1 MAIHPVSGM
10 GPDHGTY
17 TLSISYL
24 PCCDRRSSSQMERST
39 TRGPD
44 RCFVSPLIQYVCIS
58 AQLELPMLV
67 KDPTVRML

>member
-1 MAIHPVSGM
+1 MAIHPISGM

-17 TLSISYL
+17 TLSIPFL
-24 PCCDRRSSSQMERST
+24 CCDRRSSSQMERST

-44 RCFVSPLIQYVCIS
+44 RRFVSPLIQYVCIS

-67 KDPTVRML
+67 KDPTVMML